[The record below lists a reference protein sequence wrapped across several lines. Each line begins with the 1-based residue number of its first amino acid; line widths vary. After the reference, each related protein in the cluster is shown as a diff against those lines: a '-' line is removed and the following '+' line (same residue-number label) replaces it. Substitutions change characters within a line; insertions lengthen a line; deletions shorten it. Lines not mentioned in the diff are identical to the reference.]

1 MPARLS
7 GVDEVGLSGVDEVG
21 LSGVADVDRRRKY
34 CPLEGVPLVKIGLT
48 QESIRGKSGHQTHL
62 PGVDKG
68 PEVIMRPA
76 AFERVGRCS
85 AHPVSPMHAC
95 QHLKSGKVKKHVK
108 RHPFGTSLKDFWTLL
123 GRFSPIGPFL
133 HTVYSGAYLPPR
145 YLKRKAP
152 CTNADLVKR
161 VRRFIHQTNRSGCDR
176 WTNHRPRQAHRGE
189 LLDTPSKV

>member
-108 RHPFGTSLKDFWTLL
+108 RDPTQGPL
-123 GRFSPIGPFL
+123 GAKIDQNGPKSTKSWKSRAHKQASFEVVCEIEEDCENEDAAVHDPGLMESPG
-133 HTVYSGAYLPPR
+133 
-145 YLKRKAP
+145 
-152 CTNADLVKR
+152 
-161 VRRFIHQTNRSGCDR
+161 Q
-176 WTNHRPRQAHRGE
+176 
-189 LLDTPSKV
+189 SK